1 MIPPNGAEVKLLW
14 IGSCSLGGA
23 IAVSRIR
30 CGKQSIGGTVKPLHR
45 TFRVTEMTDQFTGR
59 AIDVDPFEIIKLVA
73 GRIENLLADHDANE
87 DALTVE
93 YVAAHDQTSSRQ
105 GPCAPWP
112 GIAREIETPDPS
124 QFPTEPGGLKGAN
137 AHPVVGRLNELAIW
151 ESIWRASSA
160 AEMSRGKQCSINLER
175 HDRTAGGSPCRR
187 SRLSR
192 QHPRPSPRAG

>member
-1 MIPPNGAEVKLLW
+1 MGAEMKLLW
-14 IGSCSLGGA
+14 IGSCSLGGGKV
-23 IAVSRIR
+23 VSRIR
-30 CGKQSIGGTVKPLHR
+30 CWKQSIGGTVKPLHR

-151 ESIWRASSA
+151 SRFGVSRRPQTDTALEKASKKALVDRFFSGVGHDSIAR
-160 AEMSRGKQCSINLER
+160 
-175 HDRTAGGSPCRR
+175 
-187 SRLSR
+187 
-192 QHPRPSPRAG
+192 